1 MFEWQNKGGNPNRA
15 NGQKIILECLQDIQK
30 SNFTSVK
37 SEPPQTDK
45 LYELAI
51 ERYGNDV
58 HLYAQ
63 QRDGF
68 VEGYAQ
74 AIRNLA
80 PIVNPTPSVKSES
93 AEDKQE
99 KYLKHL
105 QKCIEDDDY
114 AKLHYNPNKQIKV
127 ESAEEV
133 KQSLEKKARDWE
145 FQNRESGDSDYHS
158 YRAGYNQAMHDF
170 ANNSEA
176 MKENAIGFLEW
187 YSMNRYYQMA
197 SSGMHTKIG
206 DKNIYTEN
214 KLYTIY
220 KESKFASFN

>member
-1 MFEWQNKGGNPNRA
+1 MNEQLIEK
-15 NGQKIILECLQDIQK
+15 LQQINNELQAYPIDFCISTSLSREETNVLLQAL
-30 SNFTSVK
+30 TSVK

-45 LYELAI
+45 LYELSI

-63 QRDGF
+63 QREGF

-93 AEDKQE
+93 AEEYKTQVV
-99 KYLKHL
+99 
-105 QKCIEDDDY
+105 I
-114 AKLHYNPNKQIKV
+114 PIQIKH
-127 ESAEEV
+127 
-133 KQSLEKKARDWE
+133 KNYCDLNGKIIPTE
-145 FQNRESGDSDYHS
+145 FILDKEHFFYG
-158 YRAGYNQAMHDF
+158 GYGYIVLHDF

-197 SSGMHTKIG
+197 SSVMHTKIG